1 MCCKIAWNFDRL
13 PIHLQI
19 VDTLNW
25 FAPSE
30 IHITL
35 PGMFLTLLKDIIL
48 VCTHF
53 NQEGPVEQSMSNN
66 HVLKRI
72 DNAFVSILLNNDCLN
87 DGFDFWLCSTTISR
101 NQTHINKYRSF

>member
-1 MCCKIAWNFDRL
+1 MK
-13 PIHLQI
+13 
-19 VDTLNW
+19 
-25 FAPSE
+25 E
-30 IHITL
+30 
-35 PGMFLTLLKDIIL
+35 IIL

-87 DGFDFWLCSTTISR
+87 DGFDF
-101 NQTHINKYRSF
+101 